1 VALGHF
7 DFSLAEMNELEG
19 APPLALFLK
28 GGLLRSN
35 ATQLQIFPDSALGSI
50 GHPGQQLSA
59 FCRAEWN
66 DRAEIS
72 AEVWFL

>member
-35 ATQLQIFPDSALGSI
+35 ATQLPIFPDSAIGSI
-50 GHPGQQLSA
+50 GHSGRQLSA
-59 FCRAEWN
+59 FCGAEWS

-72 AEVWFL
+72 AKVRFL